1 MNSLCTGTSAFH
13 LKGHLVAE
21 DSYSKKII
29 AKGADVVPFVIF
41 ILFRTGACI
50 LLLNLL

>member
-1 MNSLCTGTSAFH
+1 MEQALFH
-13 LKGHLVAE
+13 LKGQSMAE
-21 DSYSKKII
+21 DSYAKKKI
-29 AKGADVVPFVIF
+29 AKGIGVVPIAIF